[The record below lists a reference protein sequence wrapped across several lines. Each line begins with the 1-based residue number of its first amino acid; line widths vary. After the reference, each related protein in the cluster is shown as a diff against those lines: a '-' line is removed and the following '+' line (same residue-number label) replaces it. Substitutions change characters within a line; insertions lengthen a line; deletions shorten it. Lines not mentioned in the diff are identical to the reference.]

1 MESFGTIFEKNQMD
15 NNFSWLFIYANSYKT
30 AKNLTTKP
38 ITPLGKKRGRKKTER
53 KRTHYEEPRLS
64 VLVFF
69 SSSLLSLGYAT
80 LSYTI
85 LHMIALGLNAP

>member
-38 ITPLGKKRGRKKTER
+38 ITPLGKKRGRKKTYSILQ
-53 KRTHYEEPRLS
+53 KNPNAIVY
-64 VLVFF
+64 F
-69 SSSLLSLGYAT
+69 SLTRG
-80 LSYTI
+80 
-85 LHMIALGLNAP
+85 